1 MVFPQKV
8 KKSGAPAPR
17 ADLRRVSAWATL
29 ALVAVSFVAPA
40 NFVTEEPGPTF
51 NTIGD
56 FNEKQLIEIE
66 DAETYPVSG
75 ALDMTTV
82 SVAGGPNST
91 VGALNVLSA
100 WLSDSG
106 SVLPSDLMYAPTVT
120 NEQVSQRNSA
130 EMTNSQEVAQAAA
143 LTYLGEDFTEHLTV
157 SGVAEGGPSEGL
169 IEEQDVILRVDGANL
184 DGFESLTEA
193 INKPK
198 GAAVTVTVRRDGAE
212 RDFTI
217 TPIYNEENDSYLLGL
232 YLARSFDFPLTVN
245 YGLEEV
251 GGPSAGLMFA
261 LGIIDELTE
270 GEMTGGE
277 HFAGTGTIDTDGA
290 VGGIGGIAQKMRGA
304 SEAGATVFLAPAEN
318 CDEVVGRVPA
328 GLSVVKVE
336 TLTDAVEAVEQIG
349 QGSDPATF
357 PTCS

>member
-1 MVFPQKV
+1 MVFSQKS
-8 KKSGAPAPR
+8 KKSGVPSR
-17 ADLRRVSAWATL
+17 RTDLRAVSAWATL
-29 ALVAVSFVAPA
+29 LLVGGSFIAPA
-40 NFVTEEPGPTF
+40 NFVTEQPGPTF

-56 FNEKQLIEIE
+56 FDEKQLIEIE
-66 DAETYPVSG
+66 DAQTYPVSG

-120 NEQVSQRNSA
+120 NEEVSQRNSA

-143 LTYLGEDFTEHLTV
+143 LAYLGQDFTEQLTV
-157 SGVAEGGPSEGL
+157 SAVAEGGPSDGL
-169 IEEQDVILRVDGANL
+169 IEDQDVILQVDGKNL
-184 DGFESLTEA
+184 DGFESLTQA
-193 INKPK
+193 INAP
-198 GAAVTVTVRRDGAE
+198 GGEAVTVTVQREGAE
-212 RDFTI
+212 REFTI
-217 TPIYNEENDSYLLGL
+217 TPVFSEESESYILGL

-245 YGLEEV
+245 YGLQEV
-251 GGPSAGLMFA
+251 GGPSAGMMFA

-270 GEMTGGE
+270 GKLTGGE
-277 HFAGTGTIDTDGA
+277 HFAGTGTIDTDGT
-290 VGGIGGIAQKMRGA
+290 VGGIGGISQKMKGA
-304 SEAGATVFLAPAEN
+304 SDAGATVFLAPAEN
-318 CDEVVGRVPA
+318 CDEVVGRVPS
-328 GLSVVKVE
+328 GLSVVKVQ

-349 QGSDPATF
+349 EGADPSTF